1 MKKRVSMLAQFEI
14 FQLFLHD
21 LSCVDVF
28 LCQNSLLAPTN
39 LKKKKTIALM
49 AMVRNVQNNQHRIVV
64 EQRDIAMKNTPIAEA

>member
-39 LKKKKTIALM
+39 LKKKKTIAK
-49 AMVRNVQNNQHRIVV
+49 NNCTDGDGK
-64 EQRDIAMKNTPIAEA
+64 ECPK